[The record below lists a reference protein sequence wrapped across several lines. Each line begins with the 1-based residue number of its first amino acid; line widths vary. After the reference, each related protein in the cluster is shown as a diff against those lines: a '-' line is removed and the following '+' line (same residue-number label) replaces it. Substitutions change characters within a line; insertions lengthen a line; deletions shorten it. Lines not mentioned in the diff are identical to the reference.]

1 MWCPQTPVQYV
12 QRTRATLV
20 TSISRGRRW
29 LVELVS
35 DSEQTSGH
43 RKARGLQHSEG
54 QHDDL
59 ARLPCTRSRQGSDR
73 GSLTPRH
80 GGGSSLRLARR
91 MVSPAPDARLH
102 PSVSFTIEPVSARDS
117 LYFRETGFRGQRQRR
132 RNSRPNSPIP
142 LRRPSPRGA
151 HRQFGAIRQPP
162 GNCSKRWTAWWARE
176 KCPGITISMASIV
189 QPTQILRRRAKDNL
203 RNCPTR
209 DFRFHQAR

>member
-1 MWCPQTPVQYV
+1 MSKTRRVPQRARAIRRLAKLRETFGPDTAAERERLLRACRGARCRSGKELSSLHETLCFARAYPDNRAVLDLVQD
-12 QRTRATLV
+12 LLD
-20 TSISRGRRW
+20 RW
-29 LVELVS
+29 E
-35 DSEQTSGH
+35 
-43 RKARGLQHSEG
+43 
-54 QHDDL
+54 
-59 ARLPCTRSRQGSDR
+59 
-73 GSLTPRH
+73 RH

-176 KCPGITISMASIV
+176 HPHSANK
-189 QPTQILRRRAKDNL
+189 
-203 RNCPTR
+203 
-209 DFRFHQAR
+209 